1 MSATNVWEKFDK
13 AIDTKALKEDALA
26 AQENNQE
33 YRDVPKGRYEVKLE
47 KLELVESKSGKPMM
61 ACWMKILGGE
71 YKGQLIFYNQVIHVG
86 FGIHKAT
93 EFLNSLD
100 SGIEAQFESYKQFNE
115 LLLTIHEAIDGN
127 FEYEVDY
134 GEDKKGYG
142 TYVIKEVFEA
152 Q

>member
-1 MSATNVWEKFDK
+1 MATNVWEKFDK

-33 YRDVPKGRYEVKLE
+33 YREVPKGHYEIKIE

-61 ACWMKILGGE
+61 ACWMKILSGE

-93 EFLNSLD
+93 EFLRSLET
-100 SGIEAQFESYKQFNE
+100 GIEVQFDSYQQFHD
-115 LLLTIHEAIDGN
+115 LLLDVHEAIDGN

-134 GEDKKGYG
+134 GEDKKGFG
-142 TYVIKEVFEA
+142 TYVIKEIFEA
-152 Q
+152 

>member
-1 MSATNVWEKFDK
+1 MATNVWEKFDK
-13 AIDTKALKEDALA
+13 AIDTKALKEDVLA

-33 YRDVPKGRYEVKLE
+33 YREVPKGHYEVKIE

-71 YKGQLIFYNQVIHVG
+71 YKGQLIFYNQVVHVG

-93 EFLNSLD
+93 EFLSSLD
-100 SGIEAQFESYKQFNE
+100 SGVEVQFDSYQQFND
-115 LLLTIHEAIDGN
+115 LLLTIREAIDGN

>member
-1 MSATNVWEKFDK
+1 MANVWEKFDK
-13 AIDTKALKEDALA
+13 AIDTKALKDDVKA
-26 AQENNQE
+26 AQDNTQE
-33 YRDVPKGRYEVKLE
+33 YRDVPKGHYEVKME
-47 KLELVESKSGKPMM
+47 KLELVESKTGKPMM

-71 YKGQLIFYNQVIHVG
+71 YKGQLIFYNQVVHVG

-93 EFLNSLD
+93 EFLRSLE
-100 SGIEAQFESYKQFNE
+100 SGIEVQFESYKQFYE
-115 LLLTIHEAIDGN
+115 LLLNILEAIEGK

-152 Q
+152 

>member
-1 MSATNVWEKFDK
+1 MATNVWEKFDK

-33 YRDVPKGRYEVKLE
+33 FREVPKGHYEVKIE
-47 KLELVESKSGKPMM
+47 KLELVESKTGKPMM
-61 ACWMKILGGE
+61 ACWMKILDGE

-93 EFLNSLD
+93 EFLRSLE
-100 SGIEAQFESYKQFNE
+100 SGRDVQFDNYKQFNE
-115 LLLTIHEAIDGN
+115 MLLDIHEAIDGN

-134 GEDKKGYG
+134 GEDKKGFG
-142 TYVIKEVFEA
+142 TYVIKEVFGD
-152 Q
+152 

>member
-1 MSATNVWEKFDK
+1 MVANVWEKFDK
-13 AIDTKALKEDALA
+13 IINTKALKEDVKA

-33 YRDVPKGRYEVKLE
+33 YRDVPKGHYEVKIE
-47 KLELVESKSGKPMM
+47 KLELVESKTGKPMM

-93 EFLNSLD
+93 EFLRSLD
-100 SGIEAQFESYKQFNE
+100 SGIEVQFDSYQQFND

-134 GEDKKGYG
+134 GEDKKGYS

-152 Q
+152 